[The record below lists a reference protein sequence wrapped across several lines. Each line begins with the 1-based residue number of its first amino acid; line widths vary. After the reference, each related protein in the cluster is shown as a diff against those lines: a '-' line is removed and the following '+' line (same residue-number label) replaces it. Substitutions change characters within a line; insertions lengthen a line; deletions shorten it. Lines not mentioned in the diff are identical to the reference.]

1 MLVNILLLWYL
12 FWQTVQRITEA
23 TEDLEKLTA
32 ELSLQDDQVQQW
44 VSDVQQWT
52 TGTVKKLFLAE

>member
-32 ELSLQDDQVQQW
+32 ELSLQDEQIQQW

-52 TGTVKKLFLAE
+52 TGTVKK